1 MRSEWRTQVEPKA
14 FYTPREVAAVLHLH
28 EVTVLRL
35 LRDGEIPAGKVGRQW
50 RVSHAAL
57 EEMLGQRIAAGKHP
71 LAQPSPA
78 PTPAPAAPAEPSWSP
93 RPEATPGGIL
103 DLVQALRRTVDQAP
117 ARHRTADDLR
127 HLRTAERILAALQE
141 DLDTDDDG
149 GPNAAVRRLQEV
161 AGALQHADHL
171 LDATTEA
178 LPENIREEFAGDL
191 LLVMDRTR
199 QALEDLERLE
209 RAVRNRL

>member
-1 MRSEWRTQVEPKA
+1 MEPKA
-14 FYTPREVAAVLHLH
+14 FYSAREVAEVLDLH

-35 LRDGEIPAGKVGRQW
+35 LREGEIPAGKVGRQW

-171 LDATTEA
+171 LDAATEA

>member
-1 MRSEWRTQVEPKA
+1 MEPKA
-14 FYTPREVAAVLHLH
+14 FYSPQEAAEVLSLH
-28 EVTVLRL
+28 EQTVMRL
-35 LRDGEIPAGKVGRQW
+35 LRSGDIPAGKVGRQW
-50 RVSHAAL
+50 RIAHAAL
-57 EEMLGQRIAAGKHP
+57 EKMLGTRIEAGKHP
-71 LAQPSPA
+71 LAHPSPA

-117 ARHRTADDLR
+117 ARHRTTDDLR

-161 AGALQHADHL
+161 AGALHHADHL
-171 LDATTEA
+171 LDRATEA

>member
-1 MRSEWRTQVEPKA
+1 VEPKA
-14 FYTPREVAAVLHLH
+14 FYSPREVAEVLDLH

-35 LRDGEIPAGKVGRQW
+35 LREGEIPAGKVGRQW

-57 EEMLGQRIAAGKHP
+57 EKMLGTRIEAGKHP
-71 LAQPSPA
+71 LAQPNPA

-171 LDATTEA
+171 LDAATEA

>member
-1 MRSEWRTQVEPKA
+1 
-14 FYTPREVAAVLHLH
+14 
-28 EVTVLRL
+28 
-35 LRDGEIPAGKVGRQW
+35 
-50 RVSHAAL
+50 
-57 EEMLGQRIAAGKHP
+57 
-71 LAQPSPA
+71 
-78 PTPAPAAPAEPSWSP
+78 
-93 RPEATPGGIL
+93 
-103 DLVQALRRTVDQAP
+103 VDQAP

-141 DLDTDDDG
+141 DLDADSDG
-149 GPNAAVRRLQEV
+149 SNAAVRRLQEV

-171 LDATTEA
+171 LDRATEA

>member
-1 MRSEWRTQVEPKA
+1 VEPKA
-14 FYTPREVAAVLHLH
+14 FYSAREVAEVLDLH

-35 LRDGEIPAGKVGRQW
+35 LREGEIPAGKVGRQW

-57 EEMLGQRIAAGKHP
+57 EKMLGTRIEAGKHP
-71 LAQPSPA
+71 LAQPNPA

-171 LDATTEA
+171 LDAATEA
-178 LPENIREEFAGDL
+178 LPENIREEFAEDL